1 MNKRL
6 LFRIVAAVAVVIGL
20 VMAFY
25 FSREFTRTAMN
36 CVGVWATCVLALE
49 VADKVYDKYRFDKLS
64 TTEVLTPLQTEEES
78 EVIER
83 IDIPKLVL
91 IVGESMVKNRKHM
104 NDMMRDLQYA
114 GVIVTYYHYQENK
127 LIFTTDK
134 AQVRFVD
141 VNNPYSYKG
150 MRADEVFGCVT
161 DSEKLYMRTRLD
173 LNKPLYDGDATEY
186 LLELHKVVR

>member
-6 LFRIVAAVAVVIGL
+6 VYRIIASVVVFIGL

-25 FSREFTRTAMN
+25 FSREFTRTVMSW
-36 CVGVWATCVLALE
+36 VGVWATCVLALDFTD
-49 VADKVYDKYRFDKLS
+49 AVYDRFRLKKLS
-64 TTEVLTPLQTEEES
+64 KTEVYTPSQQEEEPK
-78 EVIER
+78 VIER

-114 GVIVTYYHYQENK
+114 GVPVNYYHYQENK
-127 LIFTTDK
+127 LIFTTER

-150 MRADEVFGCVT
+150 MRADEVFGCLT

-173 LNKPLYDGDATEY
+173 LDKPLYDGDATEY
-186 LLELHKVVR
+186 LLELHGVVR